1 MGAGRVENDS
11 SQVCGALVYLSLPG
25 GPGTAAQQGANQVID
40 DMAVA
45 CVIER
50 IGHVV
55 DKAAHDGDSRR
66 RPPAGRVEQLC
77 VQPGT
82 GRPPGRES

>member
-1 MGAGRVENDS
+1 MGAGRVDDDG

-25 GPGTAAQQGANQVID
+25 GPGTAAQQRADQAID
-40 DMAVA
+40 GMAVA
-45 CVIER
+45 RVVEP

-55 DKAAHDGDSRR
+55 DKAAHNVGGQR